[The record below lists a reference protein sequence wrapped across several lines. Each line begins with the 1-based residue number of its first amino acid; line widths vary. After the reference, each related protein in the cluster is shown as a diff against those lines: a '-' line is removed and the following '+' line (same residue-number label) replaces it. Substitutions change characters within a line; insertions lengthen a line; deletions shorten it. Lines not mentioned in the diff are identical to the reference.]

1 MSVEPTH
8 WNLNQT
14 FQEFKNRVRVE
25 DKRYKL
31 TIPFLNVMVDLALG
45 LVLLLLWHAYC
56 FVNFANY
63 ISNIPINSAILWSDK
78 NIEFSGLR
86 LCLLAVR
93 GKLLPYEETFFFPQG
108 EPILFA
114 TFHRTKKSLK
124 MLSSRNSLG
133 YKEDIVV
140 KGQDSSLRIQR
151 WETVLGVSCILYIWV
166 WKWILRSFFL
176 EHMVYF

>member
-14 FQEFKNRVRVE
+14 FQEFKKRVRVE

-31 TIPFLNVMVDLALG
+31 TIPFLNVMVDLAVG
-45 LVLLLLWHAYC
+45 FALLLLWHAYC

-63 ISNIPINSAILWSDK
+63 VSNIPINSAILWLDK

-93 GKLLPYEETFFFPQG
+93 GKLLPYEETFF
-108 EPILFA
+108 
-114 TFHRTKKSLK
+114 
-124 MLSSRNSLG
+124 SSRGAYFICHISQN
-133 YKEDIVV
+133 KEIPEDV
-140 KGQDSSLRIQR
+140 KQQ
-151 WETVLGVSCILYIWV
+151 EFFGV
-166 WKWILRSFFL
+166 
-176 EHMVYF
+176 